1 VQSEPE
7 PISGRYYLASNS
19 WEVDWTLPLQTN
31 PTLNADNWRMS
42 VQHVN
47 KMANSA
53 AALGTLTYG
62 TAVNFVQPRPNNTI
76 SYEPPPFDLASA
88 GGTLLGAF
96 SNIPLTVLP

>member
-1 VQSEPE
+1 VPPEPE
-7 PISGRYYLASNS
+7 PISGRYYLSSNS
-19 WEVDWTLPLQTN
+19 WEVDWTLPLQAN
-31 PTLNADNWRMS
+31 PALNADNWRMA

-47 KMANSA
+47 KLANSA

-88 GGTLLGAF
+88 SGTLLGAF
-96 SNIPLTVLP
+96 SNIPITVLP